1 MSDTS
6 PAAPPQ
12 PRSGSDSGPGFGEFV
27 AMMATLMALTALS
40 IDVMLPALPYMRA
53 DFALA
58 DPNSQQLV
66 VASYVLGF
74 AVGQLFQGPLSDI
87 FGRKP
92 VLLVGLSV
100 YALASFA
107 CVVAGSFEAL
117 LAARCLQGLA
127 NAAPRVVAVAVIRD
141 LYGGRRMAEVM
152 SFIMMI
158 FIVVPVI
165 APSVGG
171 AFLLVGSWHLIFAA
185 LCAVGLVAL
194 LWTGIRLPETRPPE
208 ARDPLSLSWLGGAFV
223 EAASNRLTLGYTLA
237 TGAVFGSLMGYINSS
252 QQVFVEVYALGGLFP
267 IVFGLVACAMAL
279 ASFFNSRFVMRL
291 GMRRISHAALLGFV
305 ATALLHLGVEAVV
318 GRPPLPL
325 FVLMLA
331 LSLFCFG
338 LLMPNFNAIAMEPMG
353 RIAGTASSFIGCV
366 TTAIGAVIG
375 LVIGQAFDGTVMPL
389 IAGFAACGLLA
400 LAAVLVTERG
410 RLFRQGA

>member
-1 MSDTS
+1 
-6 PAAPPQ
+6 
-12 PRSGSDSGPGFGEFV
+12 
-27 AMMATLMALTALS
+27 MMALLMALTALS
-40 IDVMLPALPYMRA
+40 IDVMLPALPHMRA
-53 DFALA
+53 EFAVA
-58 DPNSQQLV
+58 DPNRQQLV
-66 VASYVLGF
+66 ITTYVIGF
-74 AVGQLFQGPLSDI
+74 AFGQLFQGPLSDI

-92 VLLVGLSV
+92 VLLVGLAI
-100 YALASFA
+100 YTLASFA
-107 CVVAGSFEAL
+107 CVVAGSFDTL
-117 LAARCLQGLA
+117 LAARFVQGLA

-185 LCAVGLVAL
+185 LCVIAL
-194 LWTGIRLPETRPPE
+194 IATVWTGIRLPETRPPE
-208 ARDPLSLSWLGGAFV
+208 ARDPLSLTWLAGAFREV
-223 EAASNRLTLGYTLA
+223 AASRLTLGYTLA
-237 TGAVFGSLMGYINSS
+237 TGAIFGALMGYINSS
-252 QQVFVEVYALGGLFP
+252 QQIFVETYGLGALFP
-267 IVFGLVACAMAL
+267 VVFGLVACAIAL

-305 ATALLHLGVEAVV
+305 GVSLVHLAVAMV
-318 GRPPLPL
+318 TGQPPLPV

-331 LSLFCFG
+331 LDLFFFG

-366 TTAIGAVIG
+366 TTAVAAALG
-375 LVIGQAFDGTVMPL
+375 LFIGQGYDGSVLPL
-389 IAGFAACGLLA
+389 VAGFAACGLAGLGF
-400 LAAVLVTERG
+400 VLLTERG
-410 RLFRQGA
+410 RLFRQGV